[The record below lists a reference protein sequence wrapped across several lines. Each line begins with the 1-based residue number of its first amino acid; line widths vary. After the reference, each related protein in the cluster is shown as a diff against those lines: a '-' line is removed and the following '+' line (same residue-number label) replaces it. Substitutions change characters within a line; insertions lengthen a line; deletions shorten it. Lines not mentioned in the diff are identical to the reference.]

1 MDAGG
6 KQVALAAYLPHLPF
20 LGDDLFSK
28 VVLLLLQGG
37 RFQYQLLQLLD
48 GGAAAQWALEVD
60 FIVVQEARSQAA
72 VSGEAEAVT
81 LGAEALGHS
90 ADKAECPGGFR

>member
-1 MDAGG
+1 MDAG
-6 KQVALAAYLPHLPF
+6 ALAAYLPHLPF
-20 LGDDLFSK
+20 RGDDLFSE

-60 FIVVQEARSQAA
+60 FIIIQEARPQAA
-72 VSGEAEAVT
+72 VSGEAEAIT
-81 LGAEALGHS
+81 LGAEAVGHR
-90 ADKAECPGGFR
+90 ADKAQRPGGFR